1 MSRRES
7 RSGRRRLPL
16 LHVLAV
22 AGVAILVSLF
32 VAPTAASPTSPA
44 HPPSSSGVAP
54 YVASFPSIVSDR
66 GLVVSSSSATSSTF
80 TSDAGNAIVVF
91 VSVYGQNIAGVT
103 DASHDAFTI
112 LENRTQDTPLGYNSL
127 WIFTA
132 DNVSARAANTFTVT
146 LTGTSLDSAA
156 ADLVDVGGVGTLP
169 VITLGTPSSYSTTK
183 NSELA
188 STVVSTTGSELVLG
202 AVGAHETRNWN
213 ASGGDTLLNDVHAS
227 TPGAPMT
234 GADYSQDVSAAGNAW
249 LNATTTQ
256 ATTYWMADSVALAP
270 VASHTP
276 YSTVTFSETG
286 LSWTHAWY
294 VTLGGVV
301 NDSTTTSLAFS
312 VLNGTYRYTVGEV
325 SGFTSAPGN
334 GTVTISGS
342 SHTVKIA
349 FRYDSDDWPTYLGDI
364 TRNSANYQETTLSS
378 ANATNLTE
386 LWRLANGY
394 IQSEP
399 VESKGVVY
407 VGAYN
412 GNEYAINASTGNRI
426 WKTYIGQVDSPNCA
440 GGTGAGL
447 TSSATV
453 TGGTVYAG
461 GGNITG
467 DLVNGT
473 TGWYA
478 LNATTGAIEWSVPI
492 GRINLGGYNWAS
504 PLLADGYAYVG
515 NASMCDEPLVW
526 GGVYQ
531 VNLTTHKIVN
541 FFNTT
546 VGDGNEIGASVWG
559 SPTYD
564 AGNNTVFFTT
574 GNPLHGATSLYS
586 EGVVAV
592 NATTL
597 APLGVWQVPA
607 NQAIY
612 DSDFGTTP
620 DYFHLSNGTPIVVAE
635 NKNGY
640 TYALDAKDLTA
651 GPIWEDDITNLHN
664 PQNVAPLAWA
674 AGLLYDGNGPTRVGG
689 VNYTGAV
696 EAIYPNNGTFKW
708 QRGMPG
714 DVYAAPAYANGIL
727 AVTAGYTLE
736 VLNASRG
743 TLLWSWNCT
752 HIFSSAPSIADG
764 RIYAGCNGTYAF
776 GFSGRVAA
784 PLAPI
789 LWPGGVFGARS
800 AALPTAL
807 FLGAPRGE
815 LLSVVSPIFLQVVEE
830 RGGTHRRN
838 DAFPRA
844 KISRLDAS
852 IAG

>member
-1 MSRRES
+1 MSRRET
-7 RSGRRRLPL
+7 RPGRRRSQL

-32 VAPTAASPTSPA
+32 VAPTAASPTSTA
-44 HPPSSSGVAP
+44 HPLSSSGVEP
-54 YVASFPSIVSDR
+54 YLSSFPSLVSER
-66 GLVVSSSSATSSTF
+66 GLVVSSASATSSSF
-80 TSDAGNAIVVF
+80 TSDAGNAIIVF
-91 VSVYGQNIAGVT
+91 VSVYGQNTVGVT
-103 DASHDAFTI
+103 DASHDAFTN

-127 WIFTA
+127 WIFAA
-132 DNVSARAANTFTVT
+132 DNVSARPSNTFTVT

-156 ADLVDVGGVGTLP
+156 ADLVVVSGVGALP

-227 TPGAPMT
+227 TTGAPMT

-412 GNEYAINASTGNRI
+412 GNEYAINASTGQSDLEDLHRP
-426 WKTYIGQVDSPNCA
+426 GGLA
-440 GGTGAGL
+440 ELRRGTGAGL

-559 SPTYD
+559 SPTYRR
-564 AGNNTVFFTT
+564 GQQHRV
-574 GNPLHGATSLYS
+574 LHHG
-586 EGVVAV
+586 
-592 NATTL
+592 
-597 APLGVWQVPA
+597 
-607 NQAIY
+607 
-612 DSDFGTTP
+612 
-620 DYFHLSNGTPIVVAE
+620 
-635 NKNGY
+635 
-640 TYALDAKDLTA
+640 
-651 GPIWEDDITNLHN
+651 
-664 PQNVAPLAWA
+664 
-674 AGLLYDGNGPTRVGG
+674 
-689 VNYTGAV
+689 
-696 EAIYPNNGTFKW
+696 
-708 QRGMPG
+708 
-714 DVYAAPAYANGIL
+714 
-727 AVTAGYTLE
+727 
-736 VLNASRG
+736 
-743 TLLWSWNCT
+743 
-752 HIFSSAPSIADG
+752 
-764 RIYAGCNGTYAF
+764 
-776 GFSGRVAA
+776 
-784 PLAPI
+784 
-789 LWPGGVFGARS
+789 
-800 AALPTAL
+800 
-807 FLGAPRGE
+807 
-815 LLSVVSPIFLQVVEE
+815 
-830 RGGTHRRN
+830 
-838 DAFPRA
+838 
-844 KISRLDAS
+844 
-852 IAG
+852 